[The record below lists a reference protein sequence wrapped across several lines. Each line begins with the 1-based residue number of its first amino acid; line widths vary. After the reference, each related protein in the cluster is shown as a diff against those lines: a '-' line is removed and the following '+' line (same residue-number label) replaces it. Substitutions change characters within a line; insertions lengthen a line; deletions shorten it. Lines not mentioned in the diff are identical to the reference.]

1 MRKTIS
7 FLIGL
12 FSGAIVGVAAALL
25 LAPYSGSE
33 LQDRVRARVQELI
46 EEGKRA
52 AAARRAE
59 LEAQLEG
66 FKRGPVPIVIETTP
80 EQPQQ

>member
-1 MRKTIS
+1 MRKTS
-7 FLIGL
+7 SLLIGL
-12 FSGAIVGVAAALL
+12 LAGAVVGAAAAIL

-33 LQDRVRARVQELI
+33 LQQRMRTRVQELI

-59 LEAQLEG
+59 LEAQLES
-66 FKRGPVPIVIETTP
+66 FKRGAPVTIETTSEP
-80 EQPQQ
+80 PQA

>member
-1 MRKTIS
+1 MRKAIS
-7 FLIGL
+7 FLAGL
-12 FSGAIVGVAAALL
+12 WAGAVVGAVAALL

-33 LQDRVRARVQELI
+33 LQEQVRARVQELA

-59 LEAQLEG
+59 LEAQLEA
-66 FKRGPVPIVIETTP
+66 FKRGTSVTIETTP
-80 EQPQQ
+80 EQPQA